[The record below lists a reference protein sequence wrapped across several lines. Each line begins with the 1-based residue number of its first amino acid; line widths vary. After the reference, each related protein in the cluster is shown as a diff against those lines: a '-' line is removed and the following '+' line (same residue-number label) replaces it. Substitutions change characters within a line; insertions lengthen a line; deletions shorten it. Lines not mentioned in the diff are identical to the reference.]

1 MGDGS
6 QQVGPQSLLTGLCL
20 RPLLFPHGQLLFQRQ
35 TALVQQG
42 HHQVFLKGLQRM
54 AAFHG
59 DAHHRQSAPGTPDGE
74 IQALGARQGVGGRSG
89 VLVIFQDPL
98 RHRLLIRCQ

>member
-1 MGDGS
+1 
-6 QQVGPQSLLTGLCL
+6 
-20 RPLLFPHGQLLFQRQ
+20 
-35 TALVQQG
+35 
-42 HHQVFLKGLQRM
+42 M